1 MSTLKKDVLKFT
13 NNALA
18 NNLKKESSLKYISFY
33 RPVLWLSFTLL
44 AACAQ
49 VESTMDYFHIGT
61 LDAKLPKAYVF
72 ECAGD
77 YAFSA
82 SIEGTT
88 AWLFLPEQTIKL
100 PHVFSVSGA
109 KFSARQTTLWIKEDE
124 ARLENDSIMHIGCIN
139 NHAKAIWE
147 QAKLSGVDFRAIGN
161 EPSWILEVVKGD
173 TILFADFYDKI
184 NKYMFTKPKLDV
196 DQSARKTIYKA
207 RNEWHTLSV
216 TIVGMPCQDT
226 MSGESFESKVT
237 VELDGKLFNG
247 CGKALH

>member
-1 MSTLKKDVLKFT
+1 MVTSISSGHPPILLIS
-13 NNALA
+13 LE
-18 NNLKKESSLKYISFY
+18 ESSVKTIRFY
-33 RPVLWLSFTLL
+33 HLALWLSFTLL
-44 AACAQ
+44 VACAQ

-61 LDAKLPKAYVF
+61 LAAKLPKAYVF
-72 ECAGD
+72 ECVDD
-77 YAFSA
+77 YAFST

-109 KFSARQTTLWIKEDE
+109 KFSAKQTTLWIKENE
-124 ARLENDSIMHIGCIN
+124 ARLETDSIMHIGCIN

-161 EPSWILEVVKGD
+161 EPSWILEVVNGD

-184 NKYMFTKPKLDV
+184 NKYMFTKPELEV
-196 DQSARKTIYKA
+196 DQSARKTVYKA
-207 RNEWHTLSV
+207 KNEWHVLTV
-216 TIVGMPCQDT
+216 TIIGTPCHDT
-226 MSGESFESKVT
+226 MSGELFESRVT
-237 VELDGKLFNG
+237 VELDDKSFNG